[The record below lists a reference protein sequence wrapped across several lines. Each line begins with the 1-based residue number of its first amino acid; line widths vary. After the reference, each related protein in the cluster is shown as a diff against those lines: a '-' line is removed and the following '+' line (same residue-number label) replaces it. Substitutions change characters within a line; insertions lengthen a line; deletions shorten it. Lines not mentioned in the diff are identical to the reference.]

1 MVLEERALALV
12 LREEERERPM
22 QALSVELR
30 WLMERA
36 HRRVA
41 ARKEREM
48 ALVLS
53 LVAEM
58 VSAMPR
64 WRERILLR

>member
-1 MVLEERALALV
+1 MR
-12 LREEERERPM
+12 
-22 QALSVELR
+22 Q
-30 WLMERA
+30 LMERA
-36 HRRVA
+36 SRRLA
-41 ARKEREM
+41 AGKEREM

>member
-1 MVLEERALALV
+1 M
-12 LREEERERPM
+12 
-22 QALSVELR
+22 R

-53 LVAEM
+53 LVVEM
-58 VSAMPR
+58 VSGRLR
-64 WRERILLR
+64 WRERTLLR

>member
-1 MVLEERALALV
+1 M
-12 LREEERERPM
+12 
-22 QALSVELR
+22 R

-48 ALVLS
+48 APVLSPVLS